1 MDEQKAK
8 EIRKTYKGDKK
19 HLFVTVSRLEKEK
32 NYEFILRGIAKIKEE
47 AGDDFHVMI
56 LGDGSQKG
64 ELKTKA
70 ALLGIGNLVT
80 FVGNVKNEDVKHYVH
95 AADLFYLHQIRD
107 TGNRSGRSDG
117 SRNSGSCGS
126 RGRIGRYC
134 QRRSKRILTEEEESR
149 WAEKVIEAAQP
160 ENRFKMKKRL

>member
-95 AADLFYLHQIRD
+95 AADLFLFASKSETQGIVLAEAMAAGTPVVAVHAV
-107 TGNRSGRSDG
+107 GSDDIVKDG
-117 SRNSGSCGS
+117 VNG
-126 RGRIGRYC
+126 
-134 QRRSKRILTEEEESR
+134 
-149 WAEKVIEAAQP
+149 
-160 ENRFKMKKRL
+160 F